1 MGVIVF
7 GKKHREER
15 REEEVRKLSEEEA
28 AAATRETETD
38 DSFADPNE
46 SLESEEESLEEGERD

>member
-7 GKKHREER
+7 GKKHREEF
-15 REEEVRKLSEEEA
+15 REEEVRKLSDEEA

-46 SLESEEESLEEGERD
+46 SLESEEESLEEGEKD